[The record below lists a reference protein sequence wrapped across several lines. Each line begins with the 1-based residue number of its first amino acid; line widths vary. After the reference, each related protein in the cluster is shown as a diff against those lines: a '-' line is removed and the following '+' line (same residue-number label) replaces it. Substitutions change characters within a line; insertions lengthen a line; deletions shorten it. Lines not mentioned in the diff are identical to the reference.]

1 MNFKKFFGFVAVAA
15 LAFAQSGA
23 KAQGEYEMV
32 VEEESALLAPDSL
45 DYYISYAETDDILR
59 AAVVM
64 SDIYGKKDMEFTRGL
79 LLGMQQSGL
88 PANSVSLKLING
100 EIPEDSL
107 HYELDNF
114 DPQVIF
120 STSDKE
126 CPLPL
131 LNYTRSHGNKL
142 FNVFDAKGD
151 EYLYNDNVYQLLT
164 PSLYFNMSSANYF
177 LQRYPENVLLVV
189 GDLDPSDT
197 LTRELILAW
206 PEEYLMMISPEDLGR
221 FSLDDNISYLIYPV
235 SPSNDDVKAALN
247 ETLRLIGE
255 TPTADVRV
263 IGRPSWISLNDLSNH
278 IANMDVFIPSK
289 IYFEPTSAAG
299 KRFISDYNGKY
310 GHSPIRS
317 FPVFAVMG
325 YDVAQYFLPRLV
337 EERKG
342 NEINWQTRNLLQ
354 SCFDMRK
361 SGNGGYYNNGAYIL
375 HFTPWGFMQKDLLY

>member
-1 MNFKKFFGFVAVAA
+1 MNFKKILGFFAVAT
-15 LAFAQSGA
+15 LAFPQSGA

-32 VEEESALLAPDSL
+32 VEEEATLLAPDSL

-114 DPQVIF
+114 DPHVIF

-151 EYLYNDNVYQLLT
+151 DYLYNDNVYQLLT
-164 PSLYFNMSSANYF
+164 PSLYFNTSSANYF

-206 PEEYLMMISPEDLGR
+206 PEEYLMMVSLEDLGR

-235 SPSNDDVKAALN
+235 SPSNEDVKAALN

-354 SCFDMRK
+354 SFFDMRK

>member
-1 MNFKKFFGFVAVAA
+1 MNFKKILGFVAVAA
-15 LAFAQSGA
+15 LAFAYSGA

-32 VEEESALLAPDSL
+32 VEEEATLLAPDSL
-45 DYYISYAETDDILR
+45 DYYSSYAETDDILR

-114 DPQVIF
+114 DPHVIF

-151 EYLYNDNVYQLLT
+151 EYLYNNNVYQLLT
-164 PSLYFNMSSANYF
+164 PSLYFNTSSANYF

-337 EERKG
+337 DERKG

-354 SCFDMRK
+354 SFFDMRK